1 MEKLMAESKRPL
13 MLPHCHLTP
22 DLFIKDFKGKIV
34 YISRDVRA
42 VAASAYPFINKIE
55 TMKPLLEP
63 YVSSVLPFIAVTKLM
78 IEI

>member
-1 MEKLMAESKRPL
+1 MAEAKRPL

-63 YVSSVLPFIAVTKLM
+63 YVSQGVYLGTK
-78 IEI
+78 IFKEIRIN